1 MRRPRMSS
9 VVERRLL
16 VNYRVHPEVAASLLP
31 VPLRPEQVG
40 GWAVAGICLIR
51 LGRLR
56 PRWVPEWDGPQGRQT
71 GVYIPR
77 RASGSV
83 VNVIAC
89 GGVFP
94 GEDHRAQFDVYETA
108 QDLHVAFASA
118 DGTTR
123 VSVDVRTAQR
133 FQGSRLFADLWEAS
147 DFFRRGSAGFS
158 VTRDGQRL
166 DGVELRTDLWCVE
179 PLEVHAVR
187 SSFFD
192 DPHRFPPGS
201 AVLDCALLMSDI
213 PVMWSAL
220 EPVK

>member
-1 MRRPRMSS
+1 MRPPRMSS

-16 VNYRVHPEVAASLLP
+16 VNDRVDHEVAASLVP

-40 GWAVAGICLIR
+40 GWAAAGICLIR

-77 RASGSV
+77 RDSGSV
-83 VNVIAC
+83 VNVIA
-89 GGVFP
+89 GGRLFP
-94 GEDHRAQFDVYETA
+94 AEHHRAQFDVYGTA

-133 FQGSRLFADLWEAS
+133 FPGSRVFADLWAAG
-147 DFFRRGSAGFS
+147 RRLA
-158 VTRDGQRL
+158 
-166 DGVELRTDLWCVE
+166 
-179 PLEVHAVR
+179 A
-187 SSFFD
+187 
-192 DPHRFPPGS
+192 
-201 AVLDCALLMSDI
+201 
-213 PVMWSAL
+213 
-220 EPVK
+220 